1 MSCFPKKGR
10 TPCPTRI
17 PLVLLQHYYWSGHVL
32 CVSVCLL
39 FPCHVCK
46 RKESMCGS
54 KIHYRGDPFFF
65 FVFAHATTHIPP
77 PLFCFHIQPNARIE
91 TIQQHQCFVLT
102 KIKISVDAHAEPFAG
117 RVGTPTT
124 DKKTNVSHF
133 VSAPSC
139 TRGKPG
145 SLLVG

>member
-1 MSCFPKKGR
+1 
-10 TPCPTRI
+10 
-17 PLVLLQHYYWSGHVL
+17 
-32 CVSVCLL
+32 
-39 FPCHVCK
+39 
-46 RKESMCGS
+46 MCGS

-124 DKKTNVSHF
+124 QT
-133 VSAPSC
+133 
-139 TRGKPG
+139 
-145 SLLVG
+145 LVILYPHPPAQEGNRDPF